1 MESSLANEDGMS
13 SIFEMGNEEHEAW
26 LRQQMGAEVSDDEM
40 LADLV
45 SRVLREQISGE
56 RAQGLIDVAN
66 LCLAM
71 ADRTLGA
78 NVTVA
83 RCLELTRH

>member
-1 MESSLANEDGMS
+1 ML

-26 LRQQMGAEVSDDEM
+26 LRQQMGGEASDDEM
-40 LADLV
+40 LANLV
-45 SRVLREQISGE
+45 SQVLRAEISGD
-56 RAQGLIDVAN
+56 RAQGLVDVAN

-83 RCLELTRH
+83 RCLELRRH